1 MIRVVIAD
9 DHHLV
14 RQGVRKL
21 LEQYTDIQ
29 VIGEAADGHEV
40 VAMAEELEPNVVVM
54 DIAMPRMD
62 GSQATEHI
70 LALKKPIEVVIL
82 SMHSDSILAQQ
93 LLRHGVKGYLLKNS
107 IADELP
113 MAIRAASRGKVYLS
127 PAISDSVLNTLL
139 TPGPDKIPE
148 SSSDLLTPREREVL
162 QLIAE
167 GHTNN
172 AIAEILTI
180 SVKTVEK
187 HRASLMSKL
196 EVHDLASL
204 MRKAIRHGLVFVS
217 SAPNQRPD

>member
-14 RQGVRKL
+14 RKGVRAL
-21 LEQYTDIQ
+21 LESAGDIE
-29 VIGEAADGHEV
+29 VVGEAATGQE
-40 VAMAEELEPNVVVM
+40 AIELVQTTKPHIVVM
-54 DIAMPRMD
+54 DISMPRMD
-62 GSQATEHI
+62 GTQASEQI
-70 LALKKPIEVVIL
+70 MAMDLPVEVVIL
-82 SMHSDSILAQQ
+82 SMHSDTIIAQQ
-93 LLRHGVKGYLLKNS
+93 LLRQGVKGYLLKSS

-113 MAIRAASRGKVYLS
+113 LAVRAAAKGQVYLS
-127 PAISDSVLNTLL
+127 PAISDSVLHTLML
-139 TPGPDKIPE
+139 PNRGEGPE
-148 SSSDLLTPREREVL
+148 SPAELLTPREREVL

-196 EVHDLASL
+196 DVHDLPTL
-204 MRKAIRHGLVFVS
+204 MRTSIKHGLIFL
-217 SAPNQRPD
+217 DD

>member
-14 RQGVRKL
+14 RKGVRAL
-21 LEQYTDIQ
+21 LESEGDIE
-29 VIGEAADGHEV
+29 VVGEASTGQEAIDL
-40 VAMAEELEPNVVVM
+40 VAANKPHVVVM
-54 DIAMPRMD
+54 DISMPRMD
-62 GSQATEHI
+62 GTQAAEQI
-70 LALKKPIEVVIL
+70 LGMNIPVEVVIL
-82 SMHSDSILAQQ
+82 SMHSDTLIANQ
-93 LLRHGVKGYLLKNS
+93 LLRQGVKGYLLKNS

-113 MAIRAASRGKVYLS
+113 LAIRSASRGQIYLS
-127 PAISDSVLNTLL
+127 PAISDSVLSTLMM
-139 TPGPDKIPE
+139 PSDGPLPE
-148 SSSDLLTPREREVL
+148 SPADLLTPREREVL

-196 EVHDLASL
+196 GVHDLPTL
-204 MRKAIRHGLVFVS
+204 MRTSIKHGLIFLD
-217 SAPNQRPD
+217 Q